1 MAFFWNWK
9 RGVSMKKR
17 YLAIAVSLFFLN
29 VGFTHSYMKDYASA
43 VNTFSFIGEN
53 GISAVLT
60 EPSWNPE
67 KAKTVLPG
75 TKIPKDPCVT
85 NTSQSDIDELVALRV
100 EFLYSSGYP
109 EKEKRGQLLSEE
121 DMDKVSAVFR
131 IDYDADQSGNW
142 VRFEQENE
150 KNPVQHFYYDQ
161 VLKRN
166 YPQAGD
172 VTAPLFQ
179 NVTVD
184 ALCGNEAFADIQ
196 KKHGFDIRITGC
208 VLQQMQGEQ
217 QYGLSNAKAAYEAG
231 LFSFLNQE
239 K

>member
-1 MAFFWNWK
+1 
-9 RGVSMKKR
+9 MKKR
-17 YLAIAVSLFFLN
+17 YLAVAVSILLLN
-29 VGFTHSYMKDYASA
+29 VGFTHAYMKDYGRT

-53 GISAVLT
+53 GMAAMLT

-67 KAKTVLPG
+67 KAKSVLPG
-75 TKIPKDPCVT
+75 MQIPKDPCVT
-85 NTSQSDIDELVALRV
+85 NTSEIDMDELVALRV
-100 EFLYSSGYP
+100 EFLYSSGCP

-121 DMDKVSAVFR
+121 DMDKISTVFQ
-131 IDYDADQSGNW
+131 IDYDADHLGNW

-172 VTAPLFQ
+172 VTAPLFK

-184 ALCGNEAFADIQ
+184 AFCGNETFSYIQ
-196 KKHGFDIRITGC
+196 EKHGFDIRITGC
-208 VLQQMQGEQ
+208 VLQQIQDEE
-217 QYGLSNAKAAYEAG
+217 QYGLSSAKAAYEAG
-231 LFSFLNQE
+231 LFVFNVE
-239 K
+239 NE